1 MMMPGPGQRQQ
12 TEDEK
17 RQIEFQVKLNCS
29 PINCDN
35 EDDRR
40 TKDIQWVWGCDGGRV
55 NCVVNI
61 LHSQCQF
68 VNILRKWND
77 PLISNDREYHSIK
90 SPLCHFHFL
99 IGFRNILFYT
109 FPIHSVRFSFFF

>member
-40 TKDIQWVWGCDGGRV
+40 TKDIQWVCGVVTVDG
-55 NCVVNI
+55 
-61 LHSQCQF
+61 
-68 VNILRKWND
+68 
-77 PLISNDREYHSIK
+77 
-90 SPLCHFHFL
+90 
-99 IGFRNILFYT
+99 
-109 FPIHSVRFSFFF
+109 